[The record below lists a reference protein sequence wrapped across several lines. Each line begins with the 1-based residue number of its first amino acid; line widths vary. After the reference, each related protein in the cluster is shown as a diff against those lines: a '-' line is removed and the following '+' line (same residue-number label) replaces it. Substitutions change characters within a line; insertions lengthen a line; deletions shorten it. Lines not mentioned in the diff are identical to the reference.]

1 MMADETEPQAP
12 PAEDD
17 AAAVAAENGAVTARA
32 EDLGDPDVNRP
43 HERFRGEYPIVIEGL
58 RNSFGDQVIHENL
71 SLKVK
76 RGEILGVVG
85 GSGTGKSVL
94 MRSIIGLQI
103 PDEGHID
110 VFGRSITDGE
120 PDDVIGVRNR
130 WGVLFQGGA
139 LFSTLTVGE
148 NVEVPLKQFYPDI
161 EPDLMHE
168 IARYKIM
175 LSGLPAEAVAKYPN
189 ELSGGMKKRAGLARA
204 LALDP
209 ELLFLDEPTAG
220 LDPIGAAAFDQLTL
234 ELQHTMGLT
243 VFLITHDLDT
253 LHEICDRV
261 AVIADKKVIA
271 VDTVPNLMKLDHP
284 WIQEYFNGPRGRASL
299 TAQALDTLRKH
310 MDQPVALNAIKALD
324 NPSSKK
330 A

>member
-1 MMADETEPQAP
+1 MSEHGHHPRL
-12 PAEDD
+12 
-17 AAAVAAENGAVTARA
+17 NRHARY
-32 EDLGDPDVNRP
+32 
-43 HERFRGEYPIVIEGL
+43 RGEYPIVVEGL
-58 RNSFGDQVIHENL
+58 VNRFGEHTIHEGL
-71 SLKVK
+71 DLKVR
-76 RGEILGVVG
+76 RGEIIGVVG

-120 PDDVIGVRNR
+120 PDEVLGVRNR

-148 NVEVPLKQFYPDI
+148 NVEVPLKQFYPELD
-161 EPDLMHE
+161 PALLKE
-168 IARYKIM
+168 IARYKV
-175 LSGLPAEAVAKYPN
+175 LLTGLPEDAIDKYPS

-204 LALDP
+204 LAIDP

-220 LDPIGAAAFDQLTL
+220 LDPIGAAAFDRLTR
-234 ELQHTMGLT
+234 ELKETLGLT

-253 LHEICDRV
+253 LYEICDRV
-261 AVIADKKVIA
+261 AVLADRKVIA
-271 VDTVPNLMKLDHP
+271 VGTIPELLKTDHP
-284 WIQEYFNGPRGRASL
+284 WIDEYFNGPRGRA
-299 TAQALDTLRKH
+299 AQAAQNRAGAAGPGTG
-310 MDQPVALNAIKALD
+310 KALD
-324 NPSSKK
+324 KSGQGG

>member
-1 MMADETEPQAP
+1 MNRLVDEIFGGEKP
-12 PAEDD
+12 EK
-17 AAAVAAENGAVTARA
+17 
-32 EDLGDPDVNRP
+32 
-43 HERFRGEYPIVIEGL
+43 HERFRGEYPVRVRGL
-58 RNSFGDQVIHENL
+58 VNSFDEQVIHDDL
-71 SLKVK
+71 DLDVK

-94 MRSIIGLQI
+94 MRSIIGLQVPDAGDI
-103 PDEGHID
+103 EVFGQSMTDAEPDEAL
-110 VFGRSITDGE
+110 
-120 PDDVIGVRNR
+120 GVRNR

-148 NVEVPLKQFYPDI
+148 NVEVPLKQFYPELD
-161 EPDLMHE
+161 EDVMRQ
-168 IARYKIM
+168 IARYKVVM
-175 LSGLPAEAVAKYPN
+175 SGLPPEATNKYPS
-189 ELSGGMKKRAGLARA
+189 ELSGGMRKRAGLARA

-220 LDPIGAAAFDQLTL
+220 LDPIGASAFDQLTR
-234 ELQHTMGLT
+234 ELKQTLGLT

-261 AVIADKKVIA
+261 AVLADKKVIA

-284 WIQEYFNGPRGRASL
+284 WIQEYFNGPRGRAAL
-299 TAQALDTLRKH
+299 TAQALDELRKH
-310 MDQPVALNAIKALD
+310 MDKPIAAQAVKALD
-324 NPSSKK
+324 KSNEDK